1 MPQFLGHRIADDP
14 ASLAERVSSSS
25 GFIETDVPLLLEM
38 RILIKDN
45 GQPKPNPKLTA
56 VAEEIKDFMRWISGP
71 KTPPMPPLAVKILC
85 LKRASILNS
94 SQSANLGNKLRTG
107 EKHNLEEIDGLLR
120 STGVTEF
127 ADAEKCKTGGTKYV
141 APPLPPATVIPA
153 AAIPATAIIPTAATS
168 TPCVTHVHC
177 DNSAVVALLTEVMK
191 KIDCLENM
199 APASLED
206 ATRDLEAF
214 KVRLLT
220 LQQHID
226 DLHKRVPA
234 GEPFKLESI
243 NNNGTDDSAADD
255 DDATTLRSI
264 AGTLKPDDPA
274 KPIIDAAVD
283 TLDKTN
289 RNEKL
294 LILLQTLGTKN
305 PTVTRQI
312 EAMLNKP
319 APINSATITTLTG
332 LNGKVAEATQNVSEL
347 PTNYRMIVN
356 HLMAELNPMLKPMIQ
371 DISDKLSSLDT
382 KVGYIGNA
390 TDYIGNTTV
399 NIANATNVIKTEIAG
414 LRKNV
419 SGLYSHI
426 KDNTQL
432 ILDELTK
439 RTTALTELIRVTHT
453 DNSAFQ
459 PTIDA
464 LQTAVRDLS
473 ARTGNLQ
480 RTNGDGRKNA
490 NIAENERLIAEIEEL
505 RKRLVETDTVEPA
518 ANDDRNARI
527 VELEQEVARLRS
539 ESPRR
544 NGLVGELESDRA
556 NRTANISAK
565 EDELRRLREEL
576 EVERA
581 SEEKAKLQ
589 STLAQLQEEHRHL
602 QENIAELTRA
612 SAGKQG
618 LEDEVA
624 RLTAEGRDAAAL
636 EAEIAR
642 LTELLA
648 DREELARLL
657 AQCKE
662 SETGLREAL
671 EQKDRESTEKSDE
684 RTAELEKLNS
694 DAKADISARNAEY
707 ERLLSEMREGHNL
720 AIRNSVD
727 TQRHACDDELAEQ
740 KRISDERITAL
751 EQELEALRNAPNPN
765 LAAKDKEIAELT
777 RRCQEIQ
784 GEAEKAKNSDNSKTI
799 ENERLL
805 AGMDELEKSLTA
817 TGDSSKNIEIKSLL
831 AEIAELRK
839 LLLAKNSDDGKN
851 VENERLL
858 ATMDEL
864 KESLTT
870 NDDSRKNIEIK
881 SLRAEMAELRNSLA
895 ANAVGVNDGKNARI
909 AELEQELATATKN
922 CDEEI
927 KRLTEQLRQCREAL
941 ARLIAT
947 APAIPA
953 SVIPTVIPTAIPTV
967 TPATAPASVIP
978 TVTPDDAPATVLP
991 IPASRP
997 PWKPA
1002 SPPRPF
1008 PDDEKDT
1015 CPPRPVPQAPSS
1027 KMNATYA
1034 QSAWRGFGDRLAL
1047 AGMSMKEKGKWVT
1060 LFGKLIQDFNANKKS
1075 VWVTRAGELVPGAN
1089 DSTGTPYAE
1098 IKEDIDE
1105 FMKITQFRKE
1115 GDTGKGPF
1123 DDFLKCL
1130 RYTKLS
1136 ETTYKDHLHA
1146 IIDFFKR
1153 INTPKGG
1160 TRRRKQKSQ
1169 RRTRKL

>member
-56 VAEEIKDFMRWISGP
+56 STEEIKDFMRWISGP

-94 SQSANLGNKLRTG
+94 SQSANLGNKPRTG

-127 ADAEKCKTGGTKYV
+127 ADVEKCKAGGTKYV
-141 APPLPPATVIPA
+141 APAAV
-153 AAIPATAIIPTAATS
+153 AAIVPAIVPTATS

-214 KVRLLT
+214 KARLLA
-220 LQQHID
+220 LQQQID
-226 DLHKRVPA
+226 GLHKRAPA
-234 GEPFKLESI
+234 GNPFTLGS
-243 NNNGTDDSAADD
+243 NNDDDSVA

-264 AGTLKPDDPA
+264 ADTLQPDDPA
-274 KPIIDAAVD
+274 KPILDVAVD

-319 APINSATITTLTG
+319 APINSATIGTLTG

-356 HLMAELNPMLKPMIQ
+356 HLMTELNPMLKPMIQ

-390 TDYIGNTTV
+390 TDYIGDTTV
-399 NIANATNVIKTEIAG
+399 NIANATNIIKTEIAG

-426 KDNTQL
+426 KDNTKL

-439 RTTALTELIRVTHT
+439 RTTALTELIRVTQT
-453 DNSAFQ
+453 DNSVFQ

-505 RKRLVETDTVEPA
+505 RKRLVETDTVAPA

-527 VELEQEVARLRS
+527 TELEQEVAGLRS

-565 EDELRRLREEL
+565 EEELRKLREEL

-624 RLTAEGRDAAAL
+624 RLTAEGRDTAAL
-636 EAEIAR
+636 DAEIAR
-642 LTELLA
+642 LTGLLA

-671 EQKDRESTEKSDE
+671 EQKDRESSEEHK
-684 RTAELEKLNS
+684 AELEKLNS

-740 KRISDERITAL
+740 KRISDERIAAL

-784 GEAEKAKNSDNSKTI
+784 GEAEKAKNAKNSNDSKTI

-895 ANAVGVNDGKNARI
+895 SNTAAANDGKNARI

-947 APAIPA
+947 APAIP
-953 SVIPTVIPTAIPTV
+953 TAIPTV
-967 TPATAPASVIP
+967 NPTVIP
-978 TVTPDDAPATVLP
+978 TVTPDDAPATV
-991 IPASRP
+991 
-997 PWKPA
+997 KPA
-1002 SPPRPF
+1002 SPPRLF

-1115 GDTGKGPF
+1115 GDNGKGPF